1 MAQERTARARYRSL
15 AIRRESVLKRAR
27 SYAALTIPTLM
38 PPEGYTDFQHL
49 PEPHQGFGA
58 RLVTSLAS
66 KMTSALMP
74 PGKPWFEL
82 KVPPE
87 VLLAN
92 GEQSAPDDVLRGLA
106 ISENVVTAETERKR
120 WRQPT
125 YVALLQLI
133 VTGNA
138 LEEMLPD
145 NTIRVFRL
153 DQYVVVRNPLGQ
165 LTELLIEEQLSP
177 ASMDDELRELAD
189 IKDEEQT
196 KTFPLYTWA
205 VWDAEEQLWFVH
217 QELNDKV
224 VPESEGEFTILPYNA
239 LRWTAVVGEDY
250 GRGKVEEHAGD
261 FRALDGLSKNV
272 IDGGAMA
279 SRHIQTV
286 SPSSIGGGI
295 NLARKVTNAEN
306 GDVIIADT
314 DDIGMLS
321 FENIPGLQVAA
332 EELNN
337 LKRELAAAFILN
349 SSVRRDAERVTAFE
363 LQMMVEEIEGVLGG
377 VFTTLAGELQESRLR
392 RLLFQMKAQGKLP
405 NWPEELIE
413 PTIMTGLEALSR
425 EREMNRVAQ
434 VLQFIGQLP
443 EQIVMDYPKWE
454 LLLDKIF
461 IGAGI
466 PEAVRS
472 NEEVQQRQQQR
483 MEQEAAMQA
492 AGRLATQAQ

>member
-1 MAQERTARARYRSL
+1 
-15 AIRRESVLKRAR
+15 
-27 SYAALTIPTLM
+27 
-38 PPEGYTDFQHL
+38 
-49 PEPHQGFGA
+49 
-58 RLVTSLAS
+58 
-66 KMTSALMP
+66 
-74 PGKPWFEL
+74 
-82 KVPPE
+82 
-87 VLLAN
+87 
-92 GEQSAPDDVLRGLA
+92 
-106 ISENVVTAETERKR
+106 
-120 WRQPT
+120 
-125 YVALLQLI
+125 
-133 VTGNA
+133 
-138 LEEMLPD
+138 
-145 NTIRVFRL
+145 
-153 DQYVVVRNPLGQ
+153 
-165 LTELLIEEQLSP
+165 
-177 ASMDDELRELAD
+177 
-189 IKDEEQT
+189 
-196 KTFPLYTWA
+196 
-205 VWDAEEQLWFVH
+205 
-217 QELNDKV
+217 
-224 VPESEGEFTILPYNA
+224 
-239 LRWTAVVGEDY
+239 
-250 GRGKVEEHAGD
+250 
-261 FRALDGLSKNV
+261 
-272 IDGGAMA
+272 
-279 SRHIQTV
+279 
-286 SPSSIGGGI
+286 
-295 NLARKVTNAEN
+295 
-306 GDVIIADT
+306 
-314 DDIGMLS
+314 